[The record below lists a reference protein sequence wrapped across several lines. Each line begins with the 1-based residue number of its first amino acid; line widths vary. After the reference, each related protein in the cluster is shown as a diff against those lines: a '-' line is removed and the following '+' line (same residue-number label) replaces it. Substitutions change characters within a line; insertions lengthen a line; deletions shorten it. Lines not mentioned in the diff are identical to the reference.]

1 MSDVASIA
9 ELHQLV
15 QRIALISHVS
25 GTSYEGKIAR
35 DTSDGI
41 GGRRPAGSDHEPK
54 PRQPK
59 IPLIEGNA
67 ASEKVWDGYME
78 DLAAWQ
84 LCYQRRTP
92 EYFRRR
98 LERCHSDAAL
108 QALVVEARETLEAW
122 KRTPIPAGQEPEFG
136 SPQWKRYI
144 GESREAAE
152 VLANRFFCTPRYI
165 RKVRKAQRE
174 GGLMPLEKRRKRDLL
189 SRPAGN

>member
-1 MSDVASIA
+1 MNAQA

-35 DTSDGI
+35 DTSDEI

-54 PRQPK
+54 PRKPK

-98 LERCHSDAAL
+98 LERCHTDAAL
-108 QALVVEARETLEAW
+108 QGLVVEARETLEAW
-122 KRTPIPAGQEPEFG
+122 KRTPIPAGQPPALG
-136 SPQWKRYI
+136 DPQWKRWVADSDLPTKDLVRMFGKSRQYI
-144 GESREAAE
+144 QQ
-152 VLANRFFCTPRYI
+152 I
-165 RKVRKAQRE
+165 RSGYRKKVA
-174 GGLMPLEKRRKRDLL
+174 
-189 SRPAGN
+189 